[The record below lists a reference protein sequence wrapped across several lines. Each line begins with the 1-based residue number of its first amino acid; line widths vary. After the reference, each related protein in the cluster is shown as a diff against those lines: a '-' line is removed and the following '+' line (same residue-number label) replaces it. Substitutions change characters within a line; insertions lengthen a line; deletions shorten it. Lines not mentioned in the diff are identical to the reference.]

1 MMSKTIQIVG
11 RTLGMSWDLIEARI
25 TESAA
30 VDKMCGHNQDSIEI
44 C

>member
-1 MMSKTIQIVG
+1 MMGKAIRIVG
-11 RTLGMSWDLIEARI
+11 GTPGMRWDLVGARI
-25 TESAA
+25 TGSAA